1 MEYSEFKN
9 IIETMKEHRYDFE
22 ADIKRIQNT
31 AKLRKNG
38 EKFPLSKHIEWLVF
52 AQLSNNRPWQGIE
65 DNRSNIEK
73 IFHNFDPEFLKKA
86 SPDALRQEL
95 IEIKCGNR
103 QIKPQM
109 NNLGQNIKTLERIAR
124 ENGGS
129 IDNYFNK
136 FNKAS
141 SPLDLAKKLSENKK
155 DNEYKLKYI
164 GLPLA
169 CEYIKSAGIDIIK
182 PDVHVCRLLKRLGYI
197 KPASQKSE
205 EKEAVRICEEIAK
218 EYNVSSVYVD
228 TALWQY
234 CAEKK
239 FEMCTEANP
248 KCGECKVK
256 NCNNRMK

>member
-1 MEYSEFKN
+1 MKYPEFNN

-22 ADIKRIQNT
+22 TDIQNT

-205 EKEAVRICEEIAK
+205 EKEAVRVCEEIAK

>member
-1 MEYSEFKN
+1 MKYPEFKN

-22 ADIKRIQNT
+22 ADIKRVQNT
-31 AKLRKNG
+31 ANLRKNG
-38 EKFPLSKHIEWLVF
+38 EKFPLSKHIEWMVF

-73 IFHNFDPEFLKKA
+73 IFHNFDPEFLKKV
-86 SPDALRQEL
+86 SPDYLRQEL
-95 IEIKCGNR
+95 IKIKCGNR

-109 NNLGQNIKTLERIAR
+109 NNLSQNIKTLERIAK

-129 IDNYFNK
+129 IDNYFNEV
-136 FNKAS
+136 
-141 SPLDLAKKLSENKK
+141 SPLDLAKQLSKNKK
-155 DNEYKLKYI
+155 DKEYKLKYI

-205 EKEAVRICEEIAK
+205 EIEAVTVCKEIAK

-239 FEMCTEANP
+239 FEMCTEVNP

-256 NCNNRMK
+256 NCNNRKK